1 MPAGESFYITTPIYY
16 PSDVPHIG
24 HGYTTVA
31 VDTLARWHRQA
42 GDDTWMLT
50 GTDEHGQKMLRAAA
64 ANGVTPQEWVDK
76 LVTESWFPQLETLD
90 VANDDFI
97 RTTQERHEERVKK
110 FVQAIYDRG
119 YIYAGEYEA
128 LYCVGCEEFKPESEI
143 LDGTGP
149 FEGLKVCAI
158 HSKPLELL
166 QEKNYFFKLSEFQD
180 RLLEL
185 YKTQPD
191 FIRPESARNE
201 VVSFVRQGLKDL
213 SISRSAFDWGIPLPW
228 DESHVIY
235 VWVDALLNYA
245 TAVGFGDASA
255 DAGAQSEFERRWP
268 AYHVVGKDI
277 LRFHAVI
284 WPAMLMAAGVDVPKG
299 VFAHGWLLVGGEKM
313 SKSKLTGIAPTEI
326 TDVFGSD
333 AYRFYFLSAIAFGQ
347 DGSFSWEDLSARYQ
361 AELANGFGNLASRT
375 TAMIEKYFEGVVP
388 EAADYTEQDLA
399 IQKIV
404 ADAASGADAAIEQ
417 FRIDEAISSI
427 WTIVDA
433 LNGYIT
439 ENEPWALARDEA
451 QRGRLG
457 TVLYTCA
464 DGLRALAVLLSP
476 VMPQA
481 TEKLWVALGA
491 AESLG
496 RLQDQPIREA
506 GAWGVLRPG
515 TSVNGLAPLFPRVES
530 TS

>member
-1 MPAGESFYITTPIYY
+1 MTSGRSFYITTPIYY

-64 ANGVTPQEWVDK
+64 ANGATPQEWVDR
-76 LVTESWFPQLETLD
+76 LVGEAWFPLLKTLD

-97 RTTQERHEERVKK
+97 RTTQQRHEERVQK

-119 YIYAGEYEA
+119 YIYAGEFEA
-128 LYCVGCEEFKPESEI
+128 LYCVGCEEFKTESEI
-143 LDGTGP
+143 VDGEGP

-180 RLLEL
+180 KLLEL
-185 YKTQPD
+185 YTSVPD

-201 VVSFVRQGLKDL
+201 VVSFVKQGLKDL
-213 SISRSAFDWGIPLPW
+213 SISRSTFDWGIEVPW
-228 DESHVIY
+228 DKSHVIY

-245 TAVGFGDASA
+245 SAVGYGSDPE
-255 DAGAQSEFERRWP
+255 EFARRWP

-284 WPAMLMAAGVDVPKG
+284 WPAMLMAAGVEVPRG

-375 TAMIEKYFEGVVP
+375 TAMIERYFEGVLP
-388 EAADYTEQDLA
+388 PADAYTEADLA
-399 IQKIV
+399 IQQTV
-404 ADAASGADAAIEQ
+404 ADAATAADAAIER
-417 FRIDEAISSI
+417 FRIDEAITAI

-433 LNGYIT
+433 LNLYIT
-439 ENEPWALARDEA
+439 ENEPWALAKDDA
-451 QRGRLG
+451 QRARLG
-457 TVLYTCA
+457 TVLYTA
-464 DGLRALAVLLSP
+464 AEGLRALAVLLSP
-476 VMPQA
+476 VTPIA
-481 TEKLWVALGA
+481 TEKLWIALGA

-496 RLQDQPIREA
+496 RLVDQPIREA

-515 TSVNGLAPLFPRVES
+515 TTVNALAPLFPRVEQS
-530 TS
+530 V